1 MSDKT
6 LLDSCVEGAALGY
19 MEPKERDNIDRMGRV
34 AYDMLRC
41 SGSIPDGVHFLA
53 WLDDQVRQACERD
66 GLYQARHEDYNYIR
80 GHLARLMGNATTQQ
94 AANRRIPMEPGVR
107 ALAALRRECDDA
119 RDVIERPR
127 HYVVKIAKAR
137 FKTSDVKRLD
147 ARQLWGLV
155 MDIRRCAQRRRKGF
169 EEKMKPGQ
177 PCLPALAQEGMP

>member
-1 MSDKT
+1 MSDRT
-6 LLDSCVEGAALGY
+6 VIDDCIEGAALGF
-19 MEPKERDNIDRMGRV
+19 MDPKERDNLDRMARG
-34 AYDMLRC
+34 AFDMLRR
-41 SGSIPDGVHFLA
+41 SGSISDGVQFEA
-53 WLDDQVRQACERD
+53 WRDDQVRQSCERD
-66 GLYQARHEDYNYIR
+66 GLFQARHEDYNYIR

-94 AANRRIPMEPGVR
+94 AAHYRIPVEPGVR

-119 RDVIERPR
+119 QDVIERPR

-155 MDIRRCAQRRRKGF
+155 MDIRRCAQRRRKSF

-177 PCLPALAQEGMP
+177 PCLPALAPEGMP